1 MLLIEGLV
9 RSQGRG
15 GGLSQMDGFAMS
27 SRTLVMVRFSI
38 AEMIEWFLTRFRVS
52 KENWCCNGR
61 GIKRS
66 FGSTI

>member
-15 GGLSQMDGFAMS
+15 GDLSQMDGFAMS

-38 AEMIEWFLTRFRVS
+38 AEMIEWFLARFRVS

>member
-1 MLLIEGLV
+1 
-9 RSQGRG
+9 
-15 GGLSQMDGFAMS
+15 MDGFAMS

-38 AEMIEWFLTRFRVS
+38 AEMIEWFLARFRVS
-52 KENWCCNGR
+52 KENWSCNGR

>member
-1 MLLIEGLV
+1 
-9 RSQGRG
+9 
-15 GGLSQMDGFAMS
+15 MDGFAMS

-38 AEMIEWFLTRFRVS
+38 AEMIEWFVARFRVS

-66 FGSTI
+66 FGSII

>member
-1 MLLIEGLV
+1 
-9 RSQGRG
+9 
-15 GGLSQMDGFAMS
+15 MDGFAMS

-61 GIKRS
+61 GIKIS
-66 FGSTI
+66 FGSII

>member
-1 MLLIEGLV
+1 MLLIEGV
-9 RSQGRG
+9 MRSQGT

-38 AEMIEWFLTRFRVS
+38 AEMIEWFVARLRVS

-66 FGSTI
+66 FGSII